1 MAFLYPIKKW
11 HFADFKQ
18 PPIILAVLVHVYLVE
33 ISPSDWFVILLCQIK
48 EDMKRPVYCALIQLL
63 QDKDLSVR
71 VCTFPYVNVVF
82 SVGLSA
88 LVFGCI
94 PWLLLACVLFLF

>member
-88 LVFGCI
+88 LVFSCI
-94 PWLLLACVLFLF
+94 P